1 MDIPNGDS
9 VNVAFAYHAAT
20 NIEDVLASADSAYQQ
35 FYSFLPGENIF
46 APFQLRSVR
55 PNPAIDYLT
64 LEFDLKE
71 KSAMDFYLI
80 DISGAPVSFLEE
92 TTLFP
97 GFNEITIDLPPVSSG
112 LYFVRIESDD
122 FYRTIP
128 LEIIR

>member
-1 MDIPNGDS
+1 
-9 VNVAFAYHAAT
+9 
-20 NIEDVLASADSAYQQ
+20 
-35 FYSFLPGENIF
+35 
-46 APFQLRSVR
+46 
-55 PNPAIDYLT
+55 